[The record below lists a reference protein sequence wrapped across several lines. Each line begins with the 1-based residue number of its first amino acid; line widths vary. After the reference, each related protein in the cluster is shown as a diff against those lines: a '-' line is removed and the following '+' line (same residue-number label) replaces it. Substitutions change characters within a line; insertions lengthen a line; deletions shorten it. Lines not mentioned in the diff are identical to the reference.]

1 MTTQSTVC
9 TDTTTLEQSV
19 ITMST
24 TAEKACAGIMK
35 IIRGT
40 WATGPDYD
48 TRLVVDTLRTIYELS
63 ADAQMTIN
71 QAATAL
77 GCQQDGDE
85 VFKPGNDVDEEAGA
99 LQHAANQIDLHFT
112 DWATRIMSTATIMT
126 LALEAAD
133 INLVR
138 PKIYSQLHVIY
149 HLASDVQ
156 ILIWDTV
163 AFLESADSS
172 AATEG
177 AV

>member
-1 MTTQSTVC
+1 MTTKSTVC

-24 TAEKACAGIMK
+24 TAEKACDGIMQ
-35 IIRGT
+35 IIKGT

-48 TRLVVDTLRTIYELS
+48 TRLVVDTLRTIYELA
-63 ADAQMTIN
+63 ADAQMAIN
-71 QAATAL
+71 KTATAV
-77 GCQQDGDE
+77 GCQQDANE
-85 VFKPGNDVDEEAGA
+85 AFKPSADADEEAGA
-99 LQHAANQIDLHFT
+99 LQHAANQIDLLYT

-156 ILIWDTV
+156 ILVWDTI
-163 AFLESADSS
+163 AFLEASE
-172 AATEG
+172 EG
-177 AV
+177 SV

>member
-1 MTTQSTVC
+1 MTTQC
-9 TDTTTLEQSV
+9 TDITILEQSV

-24 TAEKACAGIMK
+24 TAEKACDGIMQ

-71 QAATAL
+71 QTATAL

-133 INLVR
+133 ITLVQ

-156 ILIWDTV
+156 VLIWDTV
-163 AFLESADSS
+163 AFLESADAS

>member
-1 MTTQSTVC
+1 MTTQC

-19 ITMST
+19 VAMST
-24 TAEKACAGIMK
+24 TAEKACDGIMQ
-35 IIRGT
+35 IIKGT

-48 TRLVVDTLRTIYELS
+48 TRLVVDTLRTIYELA
-63 ADAQMTIN
+63 ADSQMAIN
-71 QAATAL
+71 KTATAV
-77 GCQQDGDE
+77 GCQQDANE
-85 VFKPGNDVDEEAGA
+85 AFKPSADADEEAAA
-99 LQHAANQIDLHFT
+99 LQHAANQIDLLYT

-156 ILIWDTV
+156 ILVWDTV
-163 AFLESADSS
+163 AFLESAEP
-172 AATEG
+172 AAEPEG